1 MWLFVN
7 NQHCFGYLQ
16 ITTVN
21 NKNTFG
27 APYLAR
33 DRKSTT
39 KFDYTMLVF
48 TLACSA
54 GVFTGRANGFIY
66 PEERR
71 KWGESRGAGRGAL
84 EPK

>member
-33 DRKSTT
+33 DRKSTP

-54 GVFTGRANGFIY
+54 GVFTGRPKRGRNGASQG
-66 PEERR
+66 ER
-71 KWGESRGAGRGAL
+71 GGAH
-84 EPK
+84 